1 VHAENS
7 NGTTVGMFS
16 NFYPLCGHCTLLLFP
31 SILMSLCAPDYTVI
45 LYNVNQLQ
53 EQAKKMEEK
62 TEQLA
67 GEVASL
73 REALEKLVTHMA
85 TK

>member
-1 VHAENS
+1 
-7 NGTTVGMFS
+7 
-16 NFYPLCGHCTLLLFP
+16 
-31 SILMSLCAPDYTVI
+31 MSLCAPDYTVI

-53 EQAKKMEEK
+53 EQAKRSEEQAKKMEEK

-73 REALEKLVTHMA
+73 REALEKLVTQMA
-85 TK
+85 AKWKLQFLCHI

>member
-1 VHAENS
+1 
-7 NGTTVGMFS
+7 M
-16 NFYPLCGHCTLLLFP
+16 
-31 SILMSLCAPDYTVI
+31 I

-53 EQAKKMEEK
+53 EQAKQLEEQAKKMEKK

-73 REALEKLVTHMA
+73 REAFEKWLRSETTCTMIVPYNLAMVFFKLTS
-85 TK
+85 